1 MHLDGHLQGYE
12 AETATK
18 GNFPNNQFFPCCV
31 LNSLMRGKLALFRK
45 LDKSYCLSE
54 NETFSY
60 AVKDLV
66 L

>member
-45 LDKSYCLSE
+45 LDKSYCKKMRLLD
-54 NETFSY
+54 SY